1 MTQNNP
7 NLEELAKIEQA
18 KLNTETALMPWQDLQ
33 RFFAQGVVM
42 QVSAQLDLL
51 EVASKMSV
59 DDVAAVRV
67 WFDAGTLAHVTD
79 EQATLWSADNA
90 ELWTVVVKPYI
101 LVQEKP
107 QTAVPASVQTH

>member
-1 MTQNNP
+1 MTDHSSNID
-7 NLEELAKIEQA
+7 ELAKIEQA
-18 KLNTETALMPWQDLQ
+18 KLNTETALMQWQDLQ

-42 QVSAQLDLL
+42 SVAPHLDLL

-59 DDVAAVRV
+59 DDVNAVRG
-67 WFDAGTLAHVTD
+67 WFEAGELAHVSD
-79 EQATLWSADNA
+79 EQASQWSATNA

-107 QTAVPASVQTH
+107 DSAKTH